1 MKTQRNLQVPKKQK
15 LDLVKDQTLKHLEK
29 DPKQEKE
36 TGLEREEDLLGNLIK
51 INKGIEKVKSENIYK

>member
-1 MKTQRNLQVPKKQK
+1 MKTQRNLQVPKKRK
-15 LDLVKDQTLKHLEK
+15 LDLVKDQTLKYLEK

-36 TGLEREEDLLGNLIK
+36 TGLEREEDLLGNVIK